1 MLFKTA
7 CWSQGCYQ
15 SARSLVSS
23 PLAWTWSAA
32 GSGSHCDKEPIAST
46 HVLAISAALQVPT
59 GIAQFPGEIYQPLQ
73 AWAKYYYNL
82 KSWNL
87 YDEGGHFA
95 AWEKPKLLAADVESF
110 FALLLQTGA
119 VTL

>member
-1 MLFKTA
+1 M
-7 CWSQGCYQ
+7 
-15 SARSLVSS
+15 
-23 PLAWTWSAA
+23 
-32 GSGSHCDKEPIAST
+32 
-46 HVLAISAALQVPT
+46 LAISAALQVPT

-95 AWEKPKLLAADVESF
+95 AWEKPKLLAADVDSF